1 MLARAIPVQWDLGHH
16 TQEIRPSGVLAVI
29 ESAKVQWLRNHQPLA
44 KTGRFLMPR
53 TRRWIALGFLLV
65 TPALLAQTSAPAAAP
80 TPAPA
85 ATPTPAPA
93 AKPTSTPTTAPTA
106 TPAPLHKPHK
116 TKTPPPKPL
125 VLPPLQSGPLS
136 QVPMDQIPAT
146 PAKVSYEGGLLAISA
161 HNSTLS
167 EILRDVRKLTGA
179 SIEIPQGASE
189 RVVADLG
196 PGAPRD
202 VLALLLNGTSFNYVM
217 LGSNSD
223 PKAVSSVILMLKP
236 SAAELA
242 ASSNQGATANRVP
255 PVQPLNRPLAGRG
268 PVSAQTANAQDD
280 DKDDEDNADDSADNQ
295 AQPQPVQPVQPSA
308 QDQQGQQAEQGQ
320 PNAGPKTPEQIL
332 EELRKQQQQSG
343 GALVNPNPQQ
353 QTPPQPPP
361 QE

>member
-1 MLARAIPVQWDLGHH
+1 M
-16 TQEIRPSGVLAVI
+16 AVV
-29 ESAKVQWLRNHQPLA
+29 ESAIAQFLRNQQPRA

-53 TRRWIALGFLLV
+53 TRRWIALGFLLA
-65 TPALLAQTSAPAAAP
+65 TPVLLAQTSAPAPPAAP

-85 ATPTPAPA
+85 ATSTPAPPA
-93 AKPTSTPTTAPTA
+93 APTSTA
-106 TPAPLHKPHK
+106 TPTPQHKSHK
-116 TKTPPPKPL
+116 TKPPKQL

-136 QVPMDQIPAT
+136 QLPMDQIPAT

-179 SIEIPQGASE
+179 SIDIPQGASE

-236 SAAELA
+236 SAADTQTA
-242 ASSNQGATANRVP
+242 ASSNPGTTPANGVP
-255 PVQPLNRPLAGRG
+255 PVQPLNRQPTFPQPRGAGN
-268 PVSAQTANAQDD
+268 AQMAQDD
-280 DKDDEDNADDSADNQ
+280 DKDDDQDNAEDNAEDQ
-295 AQPQPVQPVQPSA
+295 AQPQPAQPVQPAQPSA
-308 QDQQGQQAEQGQ
+308 QDQQQQTQPGQ

-332 EELRKQQQQSG
+332 EELRKQQQSG
-343 GALVNPNPQQ
+343 GAMVNPTPQQ
-353 QTPPQPPP
+353 PQP
-361 QE
+361 

>member
-1 MLARAIPVQWDLGHH
+1 
-16 TQEIRPSGVLAVI
+16 
-29 ESAKVQWLRNHQPLA
+29 
-44 KTGRFLMPR
+44 MPG
-53 TRRWIALGFLLV
+53 TRRWIALGFLLASPV
-65 TPALLAQTSAPAAAP
+65 LLAQTSAPASAP

-85 ATPTPAPA
+85 ATSTPAPA
-93 AKPTSTPTTAPTA
+93 AAPTSTA
-106 TPAPLHKPHK
+106 TPTPPHK
-116 TKTPPPKPL
+116 SHKAKPPKTL

-136 QVPMDQIPAT
+136 QLPMDQIPAT

-202 VLALLLNGTSFNYVM
+202 VLAVLLNGTSFNYVM

-236 SAAELA
+236 SAADTQTA
-242 ASSNQGATANRVP
+242 ASGNPGTAPSNGVP
-255 PVQPLNRPLAGRG
+255 LVQPFNRPPNFPPPPRGAGN
-268 PVSAQTANAQDD
+268 AQMAQDD
-280 DKDDEDNADDSADNQ
+280 DKDDDQDNAEDNAEDQ
-295 AQPQPVQPVQPSA
+295 AQPQPAQPSA
-308 QDQQGQQAEQGQ
+308 QDQQQQAQPGQ

-332 EELRKQQQQSG
+332 EELRRQQQSG
-343 GALVNPNPQQ
+343 GAMVNPTPQQ
-353 QTPPQPPP
+353 QPQQPPPPP